1 MERFRQMAETGEKR
15 VAPLELFFDL
25 VFVFALTQVTQL
37 MAGEPTWPGLGQGM
51 LVLAALWWAWGAYA
65 WLTNYIAAEED
76 RERLLMFAV
85 MGAFLVAA
93 LAVPHAFGDD
103 ALLFAVAYAV
113 ARWLH
118 IFIFAEANDDLDA
131 ADAIRRLARTA
142 LPAPALL
149 IIASFLDGTAQ
160 ALLWVVALAIDFG
173 GPFVFGV
180 RGFRVSPSHFAER
193 FSLIVIIALGESIVA
208 IGTGIEGEIDA
219 GVLGGALLGL
229 VLASAL
235 WWAYFDVV
243 ALVSERHFREARGEH
258 LLRIARDSYSYLHL
272 PMIAGIVLVALGV
285 KKAIGHVDVPLE
297 TVPAVALFGGVA
309 LYYAGHLGFR
319 LRNVRSLNRPRLVAA
334 LACLCLI
341 PLSREIDAIWALA
354 LGAAVASAVIAY
366 ETIRYAEARR
376 RVRNTPANRD

>member
-1 MERFRQMAETGEKR
+1 MTETGEKR

-37 MAGEPTWPGLGQGM
+37 MAGDPSWRGLGQGM

-85 MGAFLVAA
+85 MAAFLVAA
-93 LAVPHAFGDD
+93 LAVPEAFDD
-103 ALLFAVAYAV
+103 HALLFAVAYAV

-118 IFIFAEANDDLDA
+118 IFIFAEANEDVDA
-131 ADAIRRLARTA
+131 AEAIRRLARTA

-149 IIASFLDGTAQ
+149 IISAFLDGMPQ
-160 ALLWVVALAIDFG
+160 ALLWVAALAIDFG

-180 RGFRVSPSHFAER
+180 RGFRVSPGHFAER

-208 IGTGIEGEIDA
+208 IGTGIEGHIDA
-219 GVLGGALLGL
+219 GVVSGALLGL
-229 VLASAL
+229 VIACAL

-243 ALVSERHFREARGEH
+243 ALVSERHFREMRGEH
-258 LLRIARDSYSYLHL
+258 LVRVARDSYSYLHL
-272 PMIAGIVLVALGV
+272 PMIAGIILVALGV
-285 KKAIGHVDVPLE
+285 KKAIGHVEDPLE
-297 TVPAVALFGGVA
+297 TVPAVALFGGIA

-319 LRNVRSLNRPRLVAA
+319 LRNVRSLNRPRLVATV
-334 LACLCLI
+334 ACLCLI
-341 PLSREIDAIWALA
+341 PLSTEIDAIWALA
-354 LGAAVASAVIAY
+354 LAAAVTSAVIAY

-376 RVRNTPANRD
+376 RVRQTHAN